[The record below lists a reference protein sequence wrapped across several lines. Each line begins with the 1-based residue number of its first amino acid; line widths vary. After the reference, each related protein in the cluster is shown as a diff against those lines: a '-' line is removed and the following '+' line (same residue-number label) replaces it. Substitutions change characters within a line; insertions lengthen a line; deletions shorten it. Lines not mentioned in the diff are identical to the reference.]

1 MTADA
6 EAEGKVARRRGR
18 LSRRRVSA
26 HRAREHPEFGDNQ
39 GLNISASVPSESLL
53 STRQHGARRTS
64 SVPGKSRGTADVRW
78 CRSQPAAHIGFS
90 ALGAPRRGG
99 DSRPALAPNP
109 RRLPRHALAPARG
122 AGAASTAHAEPR
134 LVDRR
139 GGVAAAAF
147 ASSASSDGRLSQV
160 LVGDWHS
167 AAFYYVPRLQP
178 MRFR

>member
-39 GLNISASVPSESLL
+39 VATVRRACPASRSYRPGNTARAGRHQYRGILAEQPTALVPLPAG
-53 STRQHGARRTS
+53 RARRIFGARRATTRWRFATS
-64 SVPGKSRGTADVRW
+64 A
-78 CRSQPAAHIGFS
+78 C
-90 ALGAPRRGG
+90 
-99 DSRPALAPNP
+99 PNP
-109 RRLPRHALAPARG
+109 QRLPRYALAPARG

-134 LVDRR
+134 LADRR

-147 ASSASSDGRLSQV
+147 ASSASSDGHLSQI
-160 LVGDWHS
+160 LVGD
-167 AAFYYVPRLQP
+167 
-178 MRFR
+178 

>member
-26 HRAREHPEFGDNQ
+26 HRARKHPEFRRQPRSPQHGERARRVAPIDPATRRAPDV
-39 GLNISASVPSESLL
+39 ISTGEISRNSRRALVPLPAG
-53 STRQHGARRTS
+53 RAHRIFGARRATTRWRFATS
-64 SVPGKSRGTADVRW
+64 A
-78 CRSQPAAHIGFS
+78 C
-90 ALGAPRRGG
+90 
-99 DSRPALAPNP
+99 PNP
-109 RRLPRHALAPARG
+109 QRLPRHALAPARG
-122 AGAASTAHAEPR
+122 ADAASTAHAEPR